1 MPDSNQPVS
10 VNMRSS
16 CRTTLLKLCC
26 ALHLNGTHRGTHLSS
41 ISLCAGQ
48 AILAATFLASSHYLL
63 FPILVVC
70 AKRHSASA
78 VTIAAMY
85 GQYSSPRTRSHC
97 GSKLVPKLQ
106 NPTWLEGGICSP
118 LPTAKLYVLY
128 TMLAMIMICCPAG
141 QAGGTPPCLACS
153 LPCAWAAQPGKLQG
167 PLPTLHV
174 LQARA
179 KSLLN
184 RRNPD
189 SWKKPDRCY

>member
-1 MPDSNQPVS
+1 MCRPGYPGRYVS
-10 VNMRSS
+10 GII
-16 CRTTLLKLCC
+16 
-26 ALHLNGTHRGTHLSS
+26 ALSAVFHPRGV
-41 ISLCAGQ
+41 CK
-48 AILAATFLASSHYLL
+48 ATFCKCCNNCCN
-63 FPILVVC
+63 V
-70 AKRHSASA
+70 
-78 VTIAAMY
+78 
-85 GQYSSPRTRSHC
+85 GQYSSPRTCSHC

-167 PLPTLHV
+167 PLPTLRV

-179 KSLLN
+179 KSLLKSPEPGLLEETRPMLLN
-184 RRNPD
+184 SSYLLQIAVSRGRQRLGLSP
-189 SWKKPDRCY
+189 SGAASQHLMSGTTE